1 MARHLLITGPPG
13 CGKTTAIRSIA
24 TALEQSG
31 ARVRGFWTEEMRE
44 RGGRIGF
51 RVETVDGKKGTL
63 ARAGMR
69 SCCRVGRYGVDLE
82 NFESVAVAEV
92 DAALAEAASGAAV
105 ILVIDEIGKMEL
117 FSRRFRDAVAR
128 ALDDVAHV
136 VATIM
141 QQRHPFADALKAR
154 SDVRLIT
161 VTARNRAGLPA
172 AALRELL

>member
-44 RGGRIGF
+44 RGARIGF
-51 RVETVDGKKGTL
+51 GVETVAGKKGTL

-69 SCCRVGRYGVDLE
+69 SSWRVGRYGVDLE
-82 NFESVAVAEV
+82 NFESVAVAEL

-105 ILVIDEIGKMEL
+105 ILVIEEIGKMEL